1 MTFNSGGAWVLLLTM
16 PALMGCE
23 PDRPPN
29 AAPGIAT
36 TITTRCGT
44 CHRAPEPGTR
54 ARESLGPALS
64 RHRKRVRLTEEQ
76 WDAVLGYLARGSGAT
91 TPTQLDR

>member
-1 MTFNSGGAWVLLLTM
+1 MTFNSRGVWILLLTA
-16 PALMGCE
+16 PTALGCE
-23 PDRPPN
+23 QERPPN
-29 AAPGIAT
+29 AAPVIAT
-36 TITTRCGT
+36 TITLRCGT

-54 ARESLGPALS
+54 AREALGPALS

-76 WDAVLGYLARGSGAT
+76 WEAVLDYLARGGGAT